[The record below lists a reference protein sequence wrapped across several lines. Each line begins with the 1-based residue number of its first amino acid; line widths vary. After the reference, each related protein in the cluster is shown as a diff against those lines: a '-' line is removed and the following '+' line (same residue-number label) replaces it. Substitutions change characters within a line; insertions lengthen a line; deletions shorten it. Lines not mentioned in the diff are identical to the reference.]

1 MAAAMGYSRPMVHRR
16 PRRFTVAYDLLRLPR
31 IPRLLRAVGLALL
44 VLLLAPYVIT
54 PFYAVV
60 QPVSTVMLWR
70 ELSGQRMQR
79 INAPLSRISPA
90 LRLAVI
96 VAEDGRFCS
105 HHGVDFAEIR
115 DALAD
120 ADDLGDLRGGS
131 TITQQVAK
139 NLFLWP
145 GRSWLRKALE
155 FPLAFWI
162 DLVLSKRRI
171 LEIYLNIAEWGPHGE
186 FGVEAGS
193 LYAFGKPA
201 RELTHHQAALLAAVL
216 PNPVARNAHAPG
228 PGLRR
233 LAGLYVGRSARAPA
247 AAACVRT
254 P

>member
-1 MAAAMGYSRPMVHRR
+1 MDRPGKPFNIIHNMPWV
-16 PRRFTVAYDLLRLPR
+16 PRSLRLL
-31 IPRLLRAVGLALL
+31 IVAVL
-44 VLLLAPYVIT
+44 VLLALPYLIV
-54 PFYAVV
+54 PFYSVGK
-60 QPVSTVMLWR
+60 PVSTVMLWR
-70 ELSGQRMQR
+70 WLSGQHVQR
-79 INAPLSRISPA
+79 QYEPLARISPA
-90 LRLAVI
+90 LELAVI

-115 DALAD
+115 DALSD
-120 ADDLGDLRGGS
+120 ADDFGDLRGGS

-155 FPLAFWI
+155 FPLALWI

-171 LEIYLNIAEWGPHGE
+171 LEIYLNIAQWGPNGQ

-193 LYAFGKPA
+193 RYAFGRPA
-201 RELTHHQAALLAAVL
+201 RDLSRYQAAMLAAVL
-216 PNPVARNAHAPG
+216 PNPARRNAHAPG

-233 LAGLYVGRSARAPA
+233 LAGLYVGRSVRSSGA
-247 AAACVRT
+247 AGCIRST

>member
-1 MAAAMGYSRPMVHRR
+1 MVRPGKRLSVVHDILRMPRVPR
-16 PRRFTVAYDLLRLPR
+16 P
-31 IPRLLRAVGLALL
+31 LRAVMVVVLA
-44 VLLLAPYVIT
+44 LLLAPYAIT

-60 QPVSTVMLWR
+60 KPFSTVMLWR
-70 ELSGQRMQR
+70 LVSGARMQR
-79 INAPLSRISPA
+79 QYAPLSRIAPA
-90 LRLAVI
+90 LPLAVI

-120 ADDLGDLRGGS
+120 ADDLDDLRGGS

-145 GRSWLRKALE
+145 GRSWVRKALE
-155 FPLAFWI
+155 FPLALWI

-171 LEIYLNIAEWGPHGE
+171 LEIYLNIAEWGPNGE
-186 FGVEAGS
+186 FGAEAGS
-193 LYAFGKPA
+193 RYAFGKPA
-201 RELTHHQAALLAAVL
+201 RELSRYQAALMAAAL
-216 PNPVARNAHAPG
+216 PNPVTRNTHAPG

-233 LAGLYVGRSARAPA
+233 LAGLYVGRSERSSG
-247 AAACVRT
+247 AAACIRT